1 MRTMMCF
8 YRSVR
13 FVPDDELQELS
24 SWKLALAKAKPVTVS
39 SVARHEPC

>member
-13 FVPDDELQELS
+13 FVPDDELEELS
-24 SWKLALAKAKPVTVS
+24 SWKLASPQS
-39 SVARHEPC
+39 EARDGEQRGTA